1 LLHRS
6 GNSVRG
12 IQVVNIAMAGRRGKW
27 RRSAPSTLNAMRLD
41 RLHVVG
47 PGNDLEIGLMPKSQ
61 FTGGSAVRCSNP
73 PKGRNRNSTATNAFG
88 GASLL

>member
-1 LLHRS
+1 
-6 GNSVRG
+6 
-12 IQVVNIAMAGRRGKW
+12 MAGRRGKR

-61 FTGGSAVRCSNP
+61 FTGGSAVSA
-73 PKGRNRNSTATNAFG
+73 KGIAFIPNLPIEG
-88 GASLL
+88 VFTTPDSRQA